1 MLQCKSLN
9 PSNRSTETT
18 LRTAVSGFAPG
29 CLCAAPEFHNPNPAP
44 QFCAA
49 WGGGGDF
56 CSRKERPS
64 SPLLRLSQGLPQ
76 RGSVRFTG
84 KPSAALSVPSI
95 RLPPAAPA
103 APSHGRVP
111 GQSRGFSRPGGER
124 GGGEA
129 RRPPG
134 RRLPRRSHSREPR
147 DAPGARVAGPALT
160 AIM

>member
-44 QFCAA
+44 QFCTA
-49 WGGGGDF
+49 WGGGGF
-56 CSRKERPS
+56 LLEERAPVFSAPS
-64 SPLLRLSQGLPQ
+64 SVPG
-76 RGSVRFTG
+76 FTAERVG
-84 KPSAALSVPSI
+84 AIHGEAERCPVSAI
-95 RLPPAAPA
+95 HPPPAAAPA